1 MVSAKIFLG
10 SGTFSTCHLTLYR
23 EILVAV
29 KEFKSRQSRSDKEV
43 KHKVLNEAQ
52 MISHFCDHRGLPLLF
67 GVITKSTPFCLL
79 TQFHGNKI
87 QSLKLYKAM
96 KRLELDKPY
105 WLHNLRGIIEAL
117 SHVHS
122 KDILDNDLKS
132 NNVLLQK
139 CGKDWNPVIIDFGK
153 ACFISNLKTLASLSV
168 SAQEQYLHSY
178 SQITLEIVCGEGWQS
193 VQLDVFSVGR
203 IALAI
208 LLPTAT
214 ALSLKAGKQDIID
227 NPVKWPS
234 LENFCCTIDTS
245 FRFFLFSWETRY

>member
-1 MVSAKIFLG
+1 MDGAAGPEKFANVKQMSNKLIKQINPPKMVSAKIFLG
-10 SGTFSTCHLTLYR
+10 SATFGTCHLTLYR

-43 KHKVLNEAQ
+43 KRKVLNEAQ

-122 KDILDNDLKS
+122 KDILDNDVKS

-139 CGKDWNPVIIDFGK
+139 RGKDWNPVIIDFGK
-153 ACFISNLKTLASLSV
+153 ACFISNPKTLTSLSV

-178 SQITLEIVCGEGWQS
+178 SQITLEIVCGEG
-193 VQLDVFSVGR
+193 
-203 IALAI
+203 
-208 LLPTAT
+208 
-214 ALSLKAGKQDIID
+214 
-227 NPVKWPS
+227 
-234 LENFCCTIDTS
+234 
-245 FRFFLFSWETRY
+245 